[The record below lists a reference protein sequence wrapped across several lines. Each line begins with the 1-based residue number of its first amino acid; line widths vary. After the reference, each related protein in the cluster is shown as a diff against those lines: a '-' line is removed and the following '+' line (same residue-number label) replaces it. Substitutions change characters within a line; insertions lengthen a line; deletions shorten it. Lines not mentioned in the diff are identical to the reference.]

1 MINRI
6 NYLMKFKK
14 YLFFWYSYCCHNHII
29 NKENTMSEV
38 KSYLEVLSKELGIEI
53 NSSNSNA
60 IAFNL
65 DGNNVLLQWREL
77 DNSFIVYSEI
87 GNLVGWNDEAICRQ
101 LLSANFLLME
111 TEGAALSYDMN
122 ANKVGINYV
131 LPLYGL
137 SPEEFLQ
144 KLNAVLVLAE
154 KWHANLVAMQK
165 EQEELAEKEDAEI
178 DIPLDQA
185 MIAMNFIKI

>member
-1 MINRI
+1 
-6 NYLMKFKK
+6 
-14 YLFFWYSYCCHNHII
+14 
-29 NKENTMSEV
+29 MSEV

>member
-1 MINRI
+1 
-6 NYLMKFKK
+6 
-14 YLFFWYSYCCHNHII
+14 
-29 NKENTMSEV
+29 MSEV

-154 KWHANLVAMQK
+154 KWHSNLIAMQK

-185 MIAMNFIKI
+185 MNTMNYIKI

>member
-1 MINRI
+1 
-6 NYLMKFKK
+6 
-14 YLFFWYSYCCHNHII
+14 
-29 NKENTMSEV
+29 MSEV

-154 KWHANLVAMQK
+154 KWHANLIAMQK

-185 MIAMNFIKI
+185 MNTMNYIKI

>member
-1 MINRI
+1 
-6 NYLMKFKK
+6 
-14 YLFFWYSYCCHNHII
+14 
-29 NKENTMSEV
+29 MSEV

-154 KWHANLVAMQK
+154 KWHANLIAMQK